1 MRAKP
6 ASYEAL
12 TSLDAKVGLLAA
24 LPFGLQHVLAMF
36 VSNLAPIFIVAAA
49 ANLPAAQSGALIQ
62 NALLIAGLGTLI
74 QLFPLW
80 RVGSGLPIV
89 MGVSFTYVAAICGIV
104 ASQSFEVAIGAVI
117 VGGLFEGVLG
127 LTAPLWRRFVPRIIS
142 AVVVTATGFSLLS
155 VGATS
160 FGGGSGAADFGS
172 WLNLALGFIS
182 LLACLVFQALA
193 KGTAKQLS
201 VLFGLVVGYLVAL
214 PMGMVDFSSF
224 EGLTLFALPH
234 LMPFTPQFELG
245 SIVTIALLYLVSAV
259 EVIGDTTALAMVG
272 LHRAPTER
280 ELGGAICGDGV
291 MSCVSGLFGC
301 LPITSYAQNVGLVA
315 MTKVVNRKVIACG
328 AGVLILAAFF
338 PPIAAVF
345 NSLPDAVLGGCTIM
359 MFGNIVLSGFQMIAD
374 AGFTQRN
381 VLIAA
386 LSLAIGIGFT
396 QASGIFSA
404 FPELFQSIFASNCIV
419 TSFVVAILANAL
431 LPSEEKLAIHATGD
445 ETKEDGKGD
454 EAGQDRSA

>member
-1 MRAKP
+1 M
-6 ASYEAL
+6 
-12 TSLDAKVGLLAA
+12 
-24 LPFGLQHVLAMF
+24 
-36 VSNLAPIFIVAAA
+36 
-49 ANLPAAQSGALIQ
+49 
-62 NALLIAGLGTLI
+62 
-74 QLFPLW
+74 
-80 RVGSGLPIV
+80 
-89 MGVSFTYVAAICGIV
+89 
-104 ASQSFEVAIGAVI
+104 
-117 VGGLFEGVLG
+117 
-127 LTAPLWRRFVPRIIS
+127 
-142 AVVVTATGFSLLS
+142 S
-155 VGATS
+155 V
-160 FGGGSGAADFGS
+160 
-172 WLNLALGFIS
+172 
-182 LLACLVFQALA
+182 
-193 KGTAKQLS
+193 
-201 VLFGLVVGYLVAL
+201 
-214 PMGMVDFSSF
+214 
-224 EGLTLFALPH
+224 
-234 LMPFTPQFELG
+234 
-245 SIVTIALLYLVSAV
+245 V

-431 LPSEEKLAIHATGD
+431 LPSEEKLAIRTTADEPDGD
-445 ETKEDGKGD
+445 EES
-454 EAGQDRSA
+454 GQKPSA